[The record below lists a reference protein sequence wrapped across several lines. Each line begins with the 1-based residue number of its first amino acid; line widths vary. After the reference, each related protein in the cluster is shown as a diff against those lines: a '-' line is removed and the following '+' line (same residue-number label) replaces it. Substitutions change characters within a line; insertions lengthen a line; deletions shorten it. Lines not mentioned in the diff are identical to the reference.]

1 MKRAVAF
8 LFAAVFF
15 TAAASIWV
23 NGPLVES
30 WLAER
35 FVVEEDDE
43 QPLVGLQNEEHWLVV
58 VVEFS
63 DHPATEAWGTDEAE
77 NLMEQAAAPY
87 IEQMSAGTSTLSIHI
102 HPTVVR
108 ATEPL
113 AAYGSDG
120 SDKDTDESGQFLP
133 MTLAEETVNRIENEV
148 NWSLF
153 DLNGDSVVDRFLILH
168 TSKGQEENP
177 GIKQRIWSHFTRFDD
192 AINVGE
198 GHTVEHY
205 TMASLQTGSSG
216 VGTMLHEMLHQMG
229 AVDLYPVHDESSFQD
244 WKGPGNWDIM
254 ASGNWNGGGRWPA
267 LPTGATLELIG
278 APQIQ
283 ELDLQWPDGASTPC
297 IGPSIVLEGTSQEGM
312 VLKINIAE
320 HEAVFIEYRSNHGYD
335 ERLPGH
341 GVLVTYQDLSV
352 GDFEQNELNTN
363 PDLPW
368 LKVIE
373 ADEGNDLVSGA
384 NQGEA
389 TDLFTNNTTFGAEGV
404 EIRTHDGL
412 LVPWTAEVLLLN
424 ETVNISFR
432 ANDCS
437 PTFQLNL
444 PDHGATVL
452 PEQAVEVDLS
462 GAREPCTSSLIST
475 DGRGVAFTETND
487 GEKLVFSSRGTP
499 NSVFEIQ
506 GTITCD
512 GHTVNLAYLVRTMN
526 RIPQV
531 APFETTIDPFAKS
544 SITLPLASEGGGQQ
558 NLAVH
563 LDGPLSR
570 VADAPPSV
578 NLDDGELTLT
588 IDPNGLLVD
597 NMLVHGTV
605 ELMTEEGISWTVD
618 ITLRAEQGDSNWLPS
633 WVSVGQILALLMAL
647 GGIYSL
653 MSAFQ
658 QTEAKPSPSPDDQ
671 SSVAS
676 TQAIDPWGRPVDEDD
691 STNSFDVEI

>member
-1 MKRAVAF
+1 MKRAVAL
-8 LFAAVFF
+8 LFAAIFF

-35 FVVEEDDE
+35 FVVEEEDE
-43 QPLVGLQNEEHWLVV
+43 RPLVGLQIEEEWLVV

-87 IEQMSAGTSTLSIHI
+87 IEQLSAGTSTLTLHV

-113 AAYGSDG
+113 AAYGADG
-120 SDKDTDESGQFLP
+120 SGKDTDENGQFLP
-133 MTLAEETVNRIENEV
+133 MILAEETVNRIENEV
-148 NWSLF
+148 NWSQF
-153 DLNGDSVVDRFLILH
+153 DLNGDSVVDRLLVLH

-192 AINVGE
+192 AINVGD

-229 AVDLYPVHDESSFQD
+229 AADLYPVHDESSFQD
-244 WKGPGNWDIM
+244 WKGPGDWDIM

-283 ELDLQWPDGASTPC
+283 VLDLQWPEGASTPC
-297 IGPSIVLEGTSQEGM
+297 IGPSVVLEGTSQEGM

-320 HEAVFIEYRSNHGYD
+320 HEAVFIEHRSDHGYD

-363 PDLPW
+363 PNLPW

-373 ADEGNDLVSGA
+373 ADEGNELVSGA

-389 TDLFTNNTTFGAEGV
+389 SDLFTNNTSFGAEGV

-412 LVPWTAEVLLLN
+412 LVSWTAEVVLLN
-424 ETVNISFR
+424 ENATVSFR

-437 PTFQLNL
+437 PSFQLDM

-452 PEQAVEVDLS
+452 PEQAIDVNLL
-462 GAREPCTSSLIST
+462 GADEPCTSSLTST
-475 DGRGVAFTETND
+475 DGRAVTFTETSD
-487 GEKLVFSSRGTP
+487 GGKLVFASRGTP
-499 NSVFEIQ
+499 NSVFQIQ

-512 GHTVNLAYLVRTMN
+512 GHAVDMVYPVRTMN
-526 RIPQV
+526 RIPQLD
-531 APFETTIDPFAKS
+531 PFEATIDPYATS
-544 SITLPLASEGGGQQ
+544 TVTIPLGSEGSGQQ

-578 NLDDGELTLT
+578 NLADGELSLA

-597 NMLVHGTV
+597 NMLVHGSV
-605 ELMTEEGISWTVD
+605 DLMTEEGISWTVE
-618 ITLRAEQGDSNWLPS
+618 ITLRAEQGDAEWLPS

-653 MSAFQ
+653 LSAFQ
-658 QTEAKPSPSPDDQ
+658 QPKPQPSPTPEAQ
-671 SSVAS
+671 SSVS
-676 TQAIDPWGRPVDEDD
+676 PTQALDAWGRPVDEEG
-691 STNSFDVEI
+691 SANSFDVEI